1 VRLHLLHA
9 LKFVIARIL
18 LLSAFPS
25 RRTNMSRIFR
35 VSAVVVGLSMGA
47 AFGTT
52 TSAARGPSNRCYGA
66 IVSGIATT
74 WPWAHNNKE
83 AFPPPPGALPLWI
96 QEFGPDVGVS
106 SVRDLQ
112 VLFCD
117 EE

>member
-1 VRLHLLHA
+1 
-9 LKFVIARIL
+9 
-18 LLSAFPS
+18 
-25 RRTNMSRIFR
+25 MSRIFR
-35 VSAVVVGLSMGA
+35 VSAVVTGLSMGA

-52 TSAARGPSNRCYGA
+52 TGAVQGPSNRCYGA
-66 IVSGIATT
+66 IASGIAST

-112 VLFCD
+112 VMFCN